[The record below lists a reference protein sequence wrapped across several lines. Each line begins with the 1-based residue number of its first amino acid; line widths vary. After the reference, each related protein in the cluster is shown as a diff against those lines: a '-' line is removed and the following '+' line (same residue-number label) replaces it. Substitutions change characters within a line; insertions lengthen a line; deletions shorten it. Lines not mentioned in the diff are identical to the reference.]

1 MGRYI
6 IRRILQAIPLLIL
19 LSIGMF
25 ALIHLLPGGADAVLF
40 NPRLT
45 PAARAALRVRMG
57 LDDSVPVQ
65 YVKWISNALTG
76 NFGYSFN
83 TNEPVST
90 IILRR
95 LPATLMLFVPA
106 LALALVF
113 AILFGVISA
122 VRQGTLTDYSLTV
135 LSYFGIAM
143 PVFLLGLLAQ
153 DIFGVWLQ
161 WFPTSGTSSLG
172 HTLSPFASFLDQ
184 IQHLVLPV
192 CVLAIAFIA
201 GWSRYMR
208 SSMIETVKQ
217 DYMRTARAKGAG
229 QVSLLFRHGL
239 RNAVI
244 PLITVVALDFGAV
257 AGGATITE
265 GIFAWPGMGLLFIDS
280 LDRRDYPV
288 LIASLMIGAVFVIAF
303 NLIADILYA
312 VMDPRIRYS

>member
-25 ALIHLLPGGADAVLF
+25 ILIHLLPGGADAVLF

-45 PAARAALRVRMG
+45 PAARAALRARMG
-57 LDDSVPVQ
+57 LDDSLPVQ
-65 YVKWISNALTG
+65 YFKWVTSALTG

-83 TNEPVST
+83 TNEPVAT
-90 IILRR
+90 ILARR
-95 LPATLMLFVPA
+95 FPATLMLFVPA
-106 LALALVF
+106 LSLALVF
-113 AILFGVISA
+113 AILLGVISA
-122 VRQGTLTDYSLTV
+122 VRQGTVTDYSLTV
-135 LSYFGIAM
+135 ISYFGIAM

-161 WFPTSGTSSLG
+161 WFPTSGTSNLAAAY
-172 HTLSPFASFLDQ
+172 SPFASFLDQ
-184 IQHLVLPV
+184 LQHLVLPV
-192 CVLAIAFIA
+192 CVLAVAFVA

-208 SSMIETVKQ
+208 SSMIETVHQ
-217 DYMRTARAKGAG
+217 DYMRTARAKGVGSA
-229 QVSLLFRHGL
+229 SLLFRHGL

-288 LIASLMIGAVFVIAF
+288 LIAMLMIGAVFVISF

>member
-6 IRRILQAIPLLIL
+6 IRRILQAIPLLFFLTIA
-19 LSIGMF
+19 MF
-25 ALIHLLPGGADAVLF
+25 GLIHLLPGGADAVLF
-40 NPRLT
+40 NPKLT
-45 PAARAALRVRMG
+45 AAARAALRARMG

-65 YVKWISNALTG
+65 YVKWLTSALTG

-90 IILRR
+90 ILARR
-95 LPATLMLFVPA
+95 FPATIELFLSA
-106 LALALVF
+106 LLLALVL

-122 VRQGTLTDYSLTV
+122 VRQGTLTDYTLTV
-135 LSYFGIAM
+135 LAYFGIAM
-143 PVFLLGLLAQ
+143 PVFLLGLLVQ
-153 DIFGVWLQ
+153 DIFGVWLG
-161 WFPTSGTSSLG
+161 WFPTSGTASLG
-172 HTLSPFASFLDQ
+172 TTLSPFNSFVDHL
-184 IQHLVLPV
+184 QHLFLPMI
-192 CVLAIAFIA
+192 VLAIAFIA

-208 SSMIETVKQ
+208 SSMIEVVKQ
-217 DYMRTARAKGAG
+217 DYMRTARAKGVG
-229 QVSLLFRHGL
+229 TSSLLIRHGL

-257 AGGATITE
+257 AGGAVITE

-288 LIASLMIGAVFVIAF
+288 LIAMLMIGAVFVIAF